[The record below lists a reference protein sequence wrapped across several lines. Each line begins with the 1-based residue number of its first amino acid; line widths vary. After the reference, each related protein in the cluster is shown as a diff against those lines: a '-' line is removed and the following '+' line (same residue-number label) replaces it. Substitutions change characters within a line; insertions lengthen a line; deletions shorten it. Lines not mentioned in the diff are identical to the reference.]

1 MFGIAGVSPGVWTFA
16 AVFNQFWT
24 NMKKPYVICHMMA
37 SIDGRIDCAMTEQ
50 IEGNSYYEAL
60 EALNLDATIEG
71 KITAVMH
78 YADKGAFDSG
88 SSPAVGADEV
98 FKSHDSNHWEA
109 VVETRGSLLWPEGDT
124 PDRLCIV
131 SGQTSR
137 AYLDYLRERG
147 ISYIVAGHD
156 HVDLAQATALMW
168 TEFGAERI
176 GVVGGGHINGSFLRS
191 GLLDEVS
198 MVFGPAID
206 GREGFAA
213 AFDGIEA
220 SHEHP
225 YLLHLKSVRQM
236 DDECVWLRYQC

>member
-1 MFGIAGVSPGVWTFA
+1 M
-16 AVFNQFWT
+16 N
-24 NMKKPYVICHMMA
+24 NPYVICHMMA

-71 KITAVMH
+71 KVTALMH
-78 YADKGAFDSG
+78 YAEKGAFVNGD
-88 SSPAVGADEV
+88 SPAVEADE
-98 FKSHDSNHWEA
+98 FYKSHDSNHWEA

-131 SGQTSR
+131 SQQTSR

-147 ISYIVAGHD
+147 ISYIVTGHD
-156 HVDLAQATALMW
+156 HVDLPHAIAMMHS
-168 TEFGAERI
+168 EFGAERI
-176 GVVGGGHINGSFLRS
+176 GVVGGGHINGSFLAQ

-198 MVFGPAID
+198 IIFGPAID
-206 GREGFAA
+206 GREGFCA
-213 AFDGIEA
+213 AFDGIET

-225 YLLHLKSVRQM
+225 YKLHLKSVRQM
-236 DDECVWLRYQC
+236 DDNCVWLRYQC